1 MKPLWNG
8 GKTLMAATLL
18 LTSFGAIAVTPSFG
32 EEVRSEAVAGVRR
45 PMRINGSVVCS
56 DCSLEEARQAQPR
69 ERGFY
74 QFAHKNGQLV
84 FQVTAVNQPTRFHA
98 LTWPPRLWLRASD
111 AVLRQLTAEETL
123 FKPISIT
130 GLLSPTRTLDVMEVE
145 ISEDANDT
153 TAKEAV
159 SENSQFPR
167 DHPTP
172 VSSSS
177 TGGANDSKGKLI
189 VGQFPSASGFAPFV
203 RDDTMTRSEY
213 HQAVMRS
220 HKENL
225 VNLGGG
231 W

>member
-1 MKPLWNG
+1 MNPLWNR
-8 GKTLMAATLL
+8 GKTLVAATLL

-56 DCSLEEARQAQPR
+56 DCRLEEVRQAQPR

-84 FQVTAVNQPTRFHA
+84 FQVTSVNQPTRFHA

-111 AVLRQLTAEETL
+111 AVLRQLAAEETL

-130 GLLSPTRTLDVMEVE
+130 GLLSTTRTLDVTEVA
-145 ISEDANDT
+145 ISGKAHDT

-159 SENSQFPR
+159 SENSQFLR
-167 DHPTP
+167 DNPATIP
-172 VSSSS
+172 SYS
-177 TGGANDSKGKLI
+177 TGVANDSKEELI
-189 VGQFPSASGFAPFV
+189 VEQFLSLSGLAPLV
-203 RDDTMTRSEY
+203 LDYPMTRSE
-213 HQAVMRS
+213 
-220 HKENL
+220 
-225 VNLGGG
+225 
-231 W
+231 